1 MNNKIIAIDGHSSC
15 GKSTVAK
22 ALAKKLGYVYIDTG
36 AMYRAITLFCLQSGI
51 IEGDRINESK
61 LEKEIDLIKIDF
73 QLNKELGIHEIL
85 LNDKAVESA
94 IRGMNVSEMVSPVSK
109 LKCVRQRLVPIQRQI
124 AEGKSVVMDG
134 RDIGTVVFPNAD
146 LKIFM
151 TAKPEVRAQ
160 RRYDELMAKG
170 ENVEYSDILK
180 NVVERDYQDENRAES
195 PLRKAEDA
203 ILLDNSY
210 MTREEQL
217 QWIIDRL

>member
-1 MNNKIIAIDGHSSC
+1 MCSS
-15 GKSTVAK
+15 
-22 ALAKKLGYVYIDTG
+22 D
-36 AMYRAITLFCLQSGI
+36 LFPS
-51 IEGDRINESK
+51 
-61 LEKEIDLIKIDF
+61 
-73 QLNKELGIHEIL
+73 H
-85 LNDKAVESA
+85 DK
-94 IRGMNVSEMVSPVSK
+94 G
-109 LKCVRQRLVPIQRQI
+109 
-124 AEGKSVVMDG
+124 G

-160 RRYDELMAKG
+160 RRYDELTAKG

>member
-51 IEGDRINESK
+51 IEGNRINESK

-94 IRGMNVSEMVSPVSK
+94 IRGMSVSEMVSPVSK

>member
-1 MNNKIIAIDGHSSC
+1 
-15 GKSTVAK
+15 
-22 ALAKKLGYVYIDTG
+22 
-36 AMYRAITLFCLQSGI
+36 
-51 IEGDRINESK
+51 
-61 LEKEIDLIKIDF
+61 
-73 QLNKELGIHEIL
+73 
-85 LNDKAVESA
+85 
-94 IRGMNVSEMVSPVSK
+94 
-109 LKCVRQRLVPIQRQI
+109 VPIQRQI

>member
-94 IRGMNVSEMVSPVSK
+94 IRGMSVSEMVSPVSK

-180 NVVERDYQDENRAES
+180 NVVERDYQDENRVES

>member
-180 NVVERDYQDENRAES
+180 NVVERDYQDENRVES